1 VIEPAHGATPRVY
14 SHARI
19 AARYVAPVAASR
31 PAPVDPSREQAG
43 EPGVEWRQM
52 GEALRRNA
60 MAIGLAVISVTLL
73 VLALS
78 LVAPAHYRATARIV
92 GDASPAETAGA
103 AADPRGLTTNLTLL
117 NTPTV
122 RAAAAR
128 RVPGE
133 TASSV
138 ADKVSAVV
146 EPDANVIAI
155 TATTGTAASAAALAN
170 ATAQAFL
177 DQRAANA
184 RALLGRTSATLTDQL
199 ARLQQAPD
207 SADQAAAV
215 RRRLSDLMVDQ
226 ANAGSDLQLAA
237 PAQPPSGPSSPRPFR
252 DALIACFIALAVA
265 VLAVL
270 VRERV
275 RPAVGGPRDMRR
287 VLGISVLARLPASAG
302 PRTPQ
307 LERRMRALADR
318 TPRLARV
325 LTPLADLWAKARSRR
340 QERSAAGADD
350 MLHSLLGA
358 VVVAVPPGPRRVIV
372 VTSPGRDGAST
383 CAAAALARGL
393 AGAGERTL
401 ALSTDLAAPG
411 LGQALGV
418 PEGRGLSRVFEHL
431 RAGAPGPLRTSI
443 APQLDR
449 LQVIPDERHTGPGI
463 ELLRPGAVDGLF
475 SALADA
481 DCDYV
486 VVDAPAVTVAPE
498 TWLVARHADAIL
510 LACPERASAEELADA
525 RDAVDRLG
533 VRVLGAV
540 LVDGAGG
547 GTQRARSGFA
557 TVAGPPSPEAAA
569 PGPSNGRTADAES
582 ERLLELLRAADSPL
596 TVAELCG
603 TLDGA
608 SPTTVRARLRQLQ
621 ACGQIVRRGTGGRR
635 DPFVY
640 GPPTD

>member
-1 VIEPAHGATPRVY
+1 
-14 SHARI
+14 
-19 AARYVAPVAASR
+19 
-31 PAPVDPSREQAG
+31 
-43 EPGVEWRQM
+43 M

-60 MAIGLAVISVTLL
+60 TAIGLAVISVTLL
-73 VLALS
+73 VLAIS
-78 LVAPAHYRATARIV
+78 WAAPSHYRATARIV
-92 GDASPAETAGA
+92 GDASPAETTGA

-117 NTPTV
+117 NTPAV

-138 ADKVSAVV
+138 GDKVSAVV

-155 TATTGTAASAAALAN
+155 TATTGSAASAAALAN

-177 DQRAANA
+177 DRRAANA
-184 RALLGRTSATLTDQL
+184 RALVARTSATLSDQL
-199 ARLQQAPD
+199 TRLQQAPD
-207 SADQAAAV
+207 SADQAAAL
-215 RRRLSDLMVDQ
+215 RTRLSELMVEQ

-252 DALIACFIALAVA
+252 NALIACFLALALA

-275 RPAVGGPRDMRR
+275 RPAVGGPRDLRR
-287 VLGISVLARLPASAG
+287 VLGIPVLARLPMGAEPS
-302 PRTPQ
+302 TPE

-318 TPRLARV
+318 TPRLAGV
-325 LTPLADLWAKARSRR
+325 LTPLADRWAATRSRR
-340 QERSAAGADD
+340 QDRSAAVGDE

-358 VVVAVPPGPRRVIV
+358 VVVAVPPGPGRVIV
-372 VTSPGRDGAST
+372 VTSPGRDEAST
-383 CAAAALARGL
+383 RAAAALARAL

-401 ALSTDLAAPG
+401 ALSTDLTAPA

-418 PEGRGLSRVFEHL
+418 PEGRGVSRVFEHL
-431 RAGAPGPLRTSI
+431 RAGAPGPLRTSA

-449 LQVIPDERHTGPGI
+449 LQVIPDERDAGPGI
-463 ELLRPGAVDGLF
+463 ALLRPGAVDGLF

-481 DCDYV
+481 ACDYV
-486 VVDAPAVTVAPE
+486 VVDAPALITAPE

-525 RDAVDRLG
+525 RDALDRLG
-533 VRVLGAV
+533 LDVLGVV
-540 LVDGAGG
+540 LVDGVGA
-547 GTQRARSGFA
+547 TQRAGSGFA
-557 TVAGPPSPEAAA
+557 TTAAPPSQEATTRESAT
-569 PGPSNGRTADAES
+569 PGASNGRAADAEA

-603 TLDGA
+603 TLEGA

-621 ACGQIVRRGTGGRR
+621 SRGQVVRHGTGGRR

-640 GPPTD
+640 GPRTD

>member
-1 VIEPAHGATPRVY
+1 
-14 SHARI
+14 
-19 AARYVAPVAASR
+19 
-31 PAPVDPSREQAG
+31 
-43 EPGVEWRQM
+43 
-52 GEALRRNA
+52 
-60 MAIGLAVISVTLL
+60 MAIRLAVISVTLL

-78 LVAPAHYRATARIV
+78 LVAPAHCRATARIV

-155 TATTGTAASAAALAN
+155 TATTGSAASAAALAN

-184 RALLGRTSATLTDQL
+184 RAVVARTSATLTAQL
-199 ARLQQAPD
+199 ARLQAAPD

-226 ANAGSDLQLAA
+226 ANAGTDLQLAA
-237 PAQPPSGPSSPRPFR
+237 PAQPPSGPSSPRPLR
-252 DALIACFIALAVA
+252 DALIAFLLALAIA

-270 VRERV
+270 VRERL
-275 RPAVGGPRDMRR
+275 RPAVGGPRDIRR
-287 VLGISVLARLPASAG
+287 VLGMSVLARLPANAG
-302 PRTPQ
+302 PRTPG
-307 LERRMRALADR
+307 LERRMRSLADG
-318 TPRLARV
+318 TPRLAGV
-325 LTPLADLWAKARSRR
+325 LEPLADRWAKARSRR
-340 QERSAAGADD
+340 QERSAAGGDD

-383 CAAAALARGL
+383 CAAAVLARAL

-401 ALSTDLAAPG
+401 AVSTDLSAPG

-431 RAGAPGPLRTSI
+431 RAGAPGPLRTSA

-449 LQVIPDERHTGPGI
+449 LQVIPDERDAGPGI
-463 ELLRPGAVDGLF
+463 ALLRPGAVDGLF

-481 DCDYV
+481 ACDYV
-486 VVDAPAVTVAPE
+486 VVDAPALITAPE

-525 RDAVDRLG
+525 RDALDRLG
-533 VRVLGAV
+533 LDVLGVV
-540 LVDGAGG
+540 LVDGVGT
-547 GTQRARSGFA
+547 TQRAGSGFA
-557 TVAGPPSPEAAA
+557 TAAA
-569 PGPSNGRTADAES
+569 PPPTPPLTTPAASNGRAADAEA

-596 TVAELCG
+596 TVAQLCG
-603 TLDGA
+603 TMDGA

-621 ACGQIVRRGTGGRR
+621 ARGQIVRRGTGGRR

-640 GPPTD
+640 GPRTD